1 MSIPV
6 CGKLQ
11 GAVVVIMYVYTCL
24 WQIKG
29 GSGGNHVCLY
39 LFVANYRGA
48 VVVIMYVYTCLWQIT
63 GGSDGNLVCLCLFVA
78 NYRGQ
83 WW

>member
-6 CGKLQ
+6 CGKL
-11 GAVVVIMYVYTCL
+11 
-24 WQIKG
+24 K
-29 GSGGNHVCLY
+29 
-39 LFVANYRGA
+39 GA

-63 GGSDGNLVCLCLFVA
+63 GGGSGGNLVCLYLFVA

>member
-11 GAVVVIMYVYTCL
+11 GAVVVILVSIPVCGKLQGAVVVILYVYTCL
-24 WQIKG
+24 WQITG

-39 LFVANYRGA
+39 LFVAN
-48 VVVIMYVYTCLWQIT
+48 
-63 GGSDGNLVCLCLFVA
+63 
-78 NYRGQ
+78 
-83 WW
+83 